1 MAQVLVRNLDKATVE
16 RLKRR
21 AKRHGRSLQAE
32 LHHILERAARTDITD
47 ARRAAERIRRKLAD
61 REHTDSVKLIGE
73 DRTR

>member
-16 RLKRR
+16 RLKGR

-32 LHHILERAARTDITD
+32 LQHILERAARTDITD

-61 REHTDSVKLIGE
+61 RDHTDSVELIGE
-73 DRTR
+73 DRSR